1 MEIIGTMTSK
11 GQITIPRNIRKALG
25 LHPGD
30 HVTFQ
35 VNEECIMLRKNIE
48 NPSFAGLLRQYGKNV
63 TLNDEDVQQAILRG
77 TGEEEA

>member
-35 VNEECIMLRKNIE
+35 LNEECIMLRKNVE
-48 NPSFAGLLRQYGKNV
+48 NPSFAGLLSQYGKNV
-63 TLNDEDVQQAILRG
+63 TLSDEEVQQAILRG
-77 TGEEEA
+77 ASGDEA

>member
-1 MEIIGTMTSK
+1 MTSK